1 MERKRLWINSPA
13 DRDAVTVILVRNG
26 YTVRQGATIAPEAK
40 LPRHPMLNIGRRR
53 PANEC

>member
-26 YTVRQGATIAPEAK
+26 YTVRQGRDNRPGSKTAKASYVEYLQEAPGE
-40 LPRHPMLNIGRRR
+40 
-53 PANEC
+53 